1 LSPAGWGISMLNA
14 SAMEMVAN
22 GCGETLVPEV
32 VVGVEAHDDRV
43 KLMPFVE
50 PEPVRTV
57 GLAWRRTSP
66 RKSDFA
72 ALGRIVSQTLAGDPR
87 QRPLRKAK

>member
-1 LSPAGWGISMLNA
+1 MLNA
-14 SAMEMVAN
+14 SVMQMVAN

-32 VVGVEAHDDRV
+32 VAGVEAHDDRV

-66 RKSDFA
+66 RKNDFA
-72 ALGRIVSQTLAGDPR
+72 ALGQIFSQALAGDLR
-87 QRPLRKAK
+87 QRASRKAK